1 MAGSKYQV
9 SIVESSYIS
18 VMDEIAQIKKGEWEG
33 GKDALQV
40 DFKCLFG
47 KPFVEYSCTLMLK
60 NELAKDIRFYKLVT
74 SVAMKPKIIDIN
86 VKAKAR
92 ETATI
97 KIPIKIAPCEV
108 TVENMH

>member
-1 MAGSKYQV
+1 MAR
-9 SIVESSYIS
+9 
-18 VMDEIAQIKKGEWEG
+18 
-33 GKDALQV
+33 
-40 DFKCLFG
+40 
-47 KPFVEYSCTLMLK
+47 
-60 NELAKDIRFYKLVT
+60 DIRFYKLVT

-92 ETATI
+92 EIATI